1 MIFTFN
7 YDVVIGAWVASD
19 ENFNGVLQYGMGWD
33 GMVCLIL
40 WCEWDMGL
48 GGDPIELGWDGI
60 KLRMGLN

>member
-1 MIFTFN
+1 
-7 YDVVIGAWVASD
+7 
-19 ENFNGVLQYGMGWD
+19 MGWD

-60 KLRMGLN
+60 KLRMGLS